1 MSEVMSQHPNIA
13 IIATGGT
20 IAGRGAAGS
29 NMSSYDAAVAS
40 VADIIASVPGL
51 EDVATVSGCQIA
63 NLPSKNITDDDI
75 LMIGRCI
82 QEVLADSKVD
92 GVVVTHG
99 TDTIEETAYFCN
111 LTLKTEKPVVFVGAM
126 RPMTALSADGPINL
140 YDAVRVASCK
150 DARGKGVL
158 LVMNGEIYSTRDVTK
173 SNTFRANAFSSPF
186 GPLGLAVEGREL
198 FYRIPARSHTTASE
212 FNILDIA
219 RLPNVQIIYSH
230 SSVTARMVKSLVD
243 AGDIAGIVYAGTGN
257 ANVPDTLIAALGQAR
272 DKGLQVVRTSRTGSG
287 SALRNTDPEDARLG
301 FIVADDQNPQR
312 ARLLLSLALT
322 RTQDPKL
329 IQSIFERY

>member
-1 MSEVMSQHPNIA
+1 MPEAMSQRPNIA

-40 VADIIASVPGL
+40 VVDIIASVPGL
-51 EDVATVSGCQIA
+51 KDIATVTGRQIA
-63 NLPSKNITDDDI
+63 NLPSKNMTDDDI
-75 LMIGRCI
+75 LMIGRHI
-82 QEVLADSKVD
+82 QEVLAHRDVD

-150 DARGKGVL
+150 YAGGKGVL
-158 LVMNGEIYSTRDVTK
+158 LVMNGEIHSARDVTK
-173 SNTFRANAFSSPF
+173 NNTFRANAFSSPF

-198 FYRIPARSHTTASE
+198 FYRVPARSHTAASE
-212 FNILDIA
+212 FNISDIA

-230 SSVTARMVKSLVD
+230 SSVTARMVQSFID

-257 ANVPDTLIAALGQAR
+257 ANIPDTLIPALGLAR
-272 DKGLQVVRTSRTGSG
+272 DNGLQVVRTSRTGSG
-287 SALRNTDPEDARLG
+287 SALRNTDTDDEKFG
-301 FIVADDQNPQR
+301 FVVADDQNPQR
-312 ARLLLSLALT
+312 ARLLLGLALT
-322 RTQDPKL
+322 RTNDPKL